1 MKMIPLVCA
10 LPFAPKGQRYGSPG
24 QRPGNRG
31 RRFCPHPPRALPWAT
46 IALPLRGERQ
56 QTKLVVTL
64 LVLLL
69 LPSFLH
75 AQGYSPEDA
84 LKRMEVPDGLEV
96 RLVAAEPLI
105 RQPVTMT
112 FDDKGRI
119 WVIQY
124 LQYPNP
130 AGLKPVKVDEYLRT
144 TYDRMPEQPP
154 KGPKGADK
162 VTILYD
168 PDENGRFT
176 KAKDFVTGLNL
187 ASGLCLGHGGAYVMQ
202 SPYLLFYPDRNG
214 DDVPDSDP
222 EVLLTG
228 FGMEDSHAV
237 ANSLIWGPD
246 GWLYGAHGSTCTAK
260 IRNPAKPNE
269 PSIEFQQGVWRYH
282 PKTKEFELF
291 AEGGGNT
298 WGLDFDRH
306 GNVIAGTNWGG
317 FAMLHMVQGGYY
329 VKGFAKH
336 GPLHNPHAYG
346 YFEHVPYTGFK
357 GGHVTCGGIIYRG
370 DALPA
375 SFRDTYIAGNLLSS
389 EVHWHI
395 MEPYKSTFKA
405 KHGGVLLKANDNW
418 FRPIDCLTGPDGAL
432 YIVDWYDKRAN
443 HVDPIDNWDRS
454 NGRIYKITAKGRK
467 TQPQLNLSKLSSEEQ
482 VKLLSHPNSWHVNEA
497 RRILGERR
505 DPKVIPILKKMVLEE
520 KGQLALE
527 ALWALYVSGGWNDEM
542 IEAFLKHPSE
552 DVRGRV
558 YPLLSN
564 QSATL
569 SQTAWA
575 YLRDRIEDEKSPAV
589 RSRIASMCQ
598 KLDAHGSSIIL
609 SYLSENEFLKSD
621 VDDPLIPLLVWWAIE
636 KSALDRAGTI
646 SSIFIQHRD
655 HPLFRK
661 YLMERIV
668 QRYMASKTP
677 LGYRAVEEFLVF
689 SSLDSPDR
697 NHNVQADLQPILS
710 GMEKALIAKQLSQV
724 PPELEQQ
731 IERLWQNYP
740 NHPLAIRVLIRMNY
754 PKAKAQLL
762 KLLRSSST
770 KEPDRLSLIELLGQ
784 LNKPEY
790 VPTLL
795 DLLKSAQK
803 ESLRLSLLSALQA
816 YPDPQIT
823 DVVLTNYPQWS
834 GNVRSRAKSLL
845 LARPDS
851 ALKFLQ
857 AIDAGK
863 ISPKELSLDQLRPLT
878 AFNREQI
885 TTIIEK
891 HWGRIAPQTSGEKIA
906 RMRSIQGILGQGKGQ
921 TTNGKLLFTKNC
933 ATCHQLFGEGEKIGP
948 DLTSVERQNRQ
959 LLVTNIIDPNAVIR
973 PEQVAHVILADD
985 GRLLTGMI
993 TEQTAETITLRNDKE
1008 TVVLPRSRIEQM
1020 KPAGVSLMPEGL
1032 LDKFTDQELRD
1043 LFTYMQQAEKKR

>member
-1 MKMIPLVCA
+1 MSCP
-10 LPFAPKGQRYGSPG
+10 QRCLGSVLG
-24 QRPGNRG
+24 
-31 RRFCPHPPRALPWAT
+31 
-46 IALPLRGERQ
+46 
-56 QTKLVVTL
+56 TL
-64 LVLLL
+64 LCLVL
-69 LPSFLH
+69 PAPLH
-75 AQGYSPEDA
+75 AQGYTPEEA
-84 LKRMEVPDGLEV
+84 LKRMEVPPGLEV

-124 LQYPNP
+124 LQYPTP

-144 TYDRMPEQPP
+144 TYDRFPDPPP

-168 PDENGRFT
+168 PDEQGRFT

-187 ASGLCLGHGGAYVMQ
+187 ASGLCLGQGGAYVLQ

-214 DDVPDSDP
+214 DDIPDSDP

-228 FGMEDSHAV
+228 FGMEDAHAV

-260 IRNPAKPNE
+260 IRNPAKPND
-269 PSIEFQQGVWRYH
+269 PPIEFQQGVWRYH

-317 FAMLHMVQGGYY
+317 YAMLHMVQGGYY

-432 YIVDWYDKRAN
+432 YVVDWYDKRAN
-443 HVDPIDNWDRS
+443 HVDPIDNWDRT
-454 NGRIYKITAKGRK
+454 NGRIYKITTKGRK
-467 TQPQLNLSKLSSEEQ
+467 TEPLLNLEKLSSEEL
-482 VKLLSHPNSWHVNEA
+482 VKLLAHPNSWHVTEA
-497 RRILGERR
+497 RRILGERGASHM
-505 DPKVIPILKKMVLEE
+505 IPLLKKMVLKE
-520 KGQLALE
+520 KGQSALE
-527 ALWALYVSGGWNDEM
+527 ALWTLFVCNGWDEEL
-542 IEAFLKHPSE
+542 IEALLQHPNE
-552 DVRGRV
+552 DVRGWTYR
-558 YPLLSN
+558 LLPHKSP
-564 QSATL
+564 TL
-569 SQTAWA
+569 TIRAWVSIDNHV
-575 YLRDRIEDEKSPAV
+575 RTEKSPTV
-589 RSRIASMCQ
+589 RSHIAAMCRR
-598 KLDAHGSSIIL
+598 LDAHGTGIFL
-609 SYLSENEFLKSD
+609 YELARNECLKTD
-621 VDDPLIPLLVWWAIE
+621 VDDPHIPLLVWWATE
-636 KSALDRAGTI
+636 KIAISRHGVMPDIFPSERHAFFSKHITERLVQRFMVEKTSLGYTAVAQRLMWSLNTIDGDIRGEGDKGDLLLVLRGMDKALLDQPLPKTPHELAQMVDQLWQNH
-646 SSIFIQHRD
+646 SD
-655 HPLFRK
+655 HPL
-661 YLMERIV
+661 V
-668 QRYMASKTP
+668 
-677 LGYRAVEEFLVF
+677 
-689 SSLDSPDR
+689 
-697 NHNVQADLQPILS
+697 
-710 GMEKALIAKQLSQV
+710 
-724 PPELEQQ
+724 
-731 IERLWQNYP
+731 
-740 NHPLAIRVLIRMNY
+740 IRVLIRMNY

-762 KLLRSSST
+762 KLLDSASV

-784 LNKPEY
+784 LNKPEFIP
-790 VPTLL
+790 VLL
-795 DLLKSAQK
+795 DLLKTAKS

-816 YPDPQIT
+816 YPDPQIM
-823 DVVLTNYPQWS
+823 DVVLAHYPQWS
-834 GNVRSRAKSLL
+834 GNVRNRAKSLL

-851 ALKFLQ
+851 ALKLLQ
-857 AIDAGK
+857 AVDAGK
-863 ISPKELSLDQLRPLT
+863 VSPKELSLDQLRPLT
-878 AFNREQI
+878 AFNREEI
-885 TTIIEK
+885 TKLIEK
-891 HWGRIAPQTSGEKIA
+891 HWGKVAPPTSGEKMA
-906 RMRSIQGILGQGKGQ
+906 RIRSVLHMMNQGKGDA
-921 TTNGKLLFTKNC
+921 TNGKRLFTKHC

-948 DLTSVERQNRQ
+948 DLTSVERANRQ
-959 LLVTNIIDPNAVIR
+959 LLVTNLVDPNAVIR
-973 PEQVAHVILADD
+973 PEYIAHVILTDD

-1008 TVVLPRSRIEQM
+1008 KVVLPRSKIEQM
-1020 KPAGVSLMPEGL
+1020 KPATVSLMPEGL
-1032 LDKFTDQELRD
+1032 LDKFSDQELRD
-1043 LFTYMQQAEKKR
+1043 LISYLQQPERKNDMKKP

>member
-1 MKMIPLVCA
+1 
-10 LPFAPKGQRYGSPG
+10 
-24 QRPGNRG
+24 
-31 RRFCPHPPRALPWAT
+31 
-46 IALPLRGERQ
+46 
-56 QTKLVVTL
+56 
-64 LVLLL
+64 
-69 LPSFLH
+69 
-75 AQGYSPEDA
+75 
-84 LKRMEVPDGLEV
+84 MEVPPGLEV
-96 RLVAAEPLI
+96 RLVAAEPLV

-144 TYDRMPEQPP
+144 TYDRVPEPPP

-168 PDENGRFT
+168 PDEKGHFT

-187 ASGLCLGHGGAYVMQ
+187 ASGLCLGNGGVYVLQ

-260 IRNPAKPNE
+260 IRNPAKPND
-269 PSIEFQQGVWRYH
+269 PPIEFQQGVWRYH

-317 FAMLHMVQGGYY
+317 YAMLHMVQGGYY

-395 MEPYKSTFKA
+395 MEPYKSTFRA

-432 YIVDWYDKRAN
+432 YVVDWYDKRAN
-443 HVDPIDNWDRS
+443 HVDPIDNWDRT

-467 TQPQLNLSKLSSEEQ
+467 TEPLVDLEKLSSEEL
-482 VKLLSHPNSWHVNEA
+482 VKLLAHPNSWHVTEA

-505 DPKVIPILKKMVLEE
+505 DPKVIPMLKKMVQEE

-527 ALWALYVSGGWNDEM
+527 ALWALYLTSGWDVEFALLITRHANEYVRAWN
-542 IEAFLKHPSE
+542 IRFLGDRKTKPGTWNRFALHFLGEPSPV
-552 DVRGRV
+552 VRCQLACTSKRIPV
-558 YPLLSN
+558 WDMLHNLWDLS
-564 QSATL
+564 
-569 SQTAWA
+569 WA
-575 YLRDRIEDEKSPAV
+575 AE
-589 RSRIASMCQ
+589 
-598 KLDAHGSSIIL
+598 
-609 SYLSENEFLKSD
+609 D
-621 VDDPLIPLLVWWAIE
+621 VDDPFIPLLIWWALESKVVTHPDAIHQFFIAMFYAPVVRHTIAE
-636 KSALDRAGTI
+636 RLARRFMSEGSAKGYDRC
-646 SSIFIQHRD
+646 R
-655 HPLFRK
+655 
-661 YLMERIV
+661 
-668 QRYMASKTP
+668 
-677 LGYRAVEEFLVF
+677 
-689 SSLDSPDR
+689 SLLEIR
-697 NHNVQADLQPILS
+697 NDDFALWESVLR
-710 GMEKALIAKQLSQV
+710 GMEKAIVGKHFDAV
-724 PPELEQQ
+724 PKELEEALHKTPYQTKSVQ
-731 IERLWQNYP
+731 AATIQMLNLRL
-740 NHPLAIRVLIRMNY
+740 LLRMNHI
-754 PKAKAQLL
+754 PALQDAKKILVEP
-762 KLLRSSST
+762 ST

-784 LNKPEY
+784 LNKPEFI
-790 VPTLL
+790 PILL
-795 DLLKSAQK
+795 DLLKTAK
-803 ESLRLSLLSALQA
+803 AESLRLSLLAALQA
-816 YPDPQIT
+816 YPDAQIT
-823 DVVLTNYPQWS
+823 DVVLTHYPQWS
-834 GNVRSRAKSLL
+834 GNVRNRAKSLL

-851 ALKFLQ
+851 ALKLLQ
-857 AIDAGK
+857 AMDAGK

-878 AFNREQI
+878 AFNQEPI
-885 TTIIEK
+885 AKLIEK
-891 HWGRIAPQTSGEKIA
+891 HWGKITPQTSGEKIA
-906 RMRSIQGILGQGKGQ
+906 RIRSIQGILGRENGDPLK
-921 TTNGKLLFTKNC
+921 GKLLFTKNC

-948 DLTSVERQNRQ
+948 DLTTVERQNRQ
-959 LLVTNIIDPNAVIR
+959 LLVTNVVDPNAVIR
-973 PEQVAHVILADD
+973 PEYVAHVILTDD

-993 TEQTAETITLRNDKE
+993 TEQTAETLTLRNDKE
-1008 TVVLPRSRIEQM
+1008 KVVLPKSKIEQM
-1020 KPAGVSLMPEGL
+1020 KPSPVSLMPEGL
-1032 LDKFTDQELRD
+1032 LDKFTEQEIRD
-1043 LFTYMQQAEKKR
+1043 LFAYVQQEERKKAAGK